1 MGRVHGEGSLIKR
14 DGCRFWYAQ
23 YYKDGRQIRV
33 STKETVKQKA
43 LIELRRLMGDS
54 ERGLPSIADLNKI
67 SYGDLRAALL
77 DNYVEKG
84 NKSLATRANG
94 EETIVG
100 LPQLDAF
107 YGFNESSAGA
117 PVSRLTTDSAREFVR
132 KRKAEGAGP
141 AMINRSLSLLRRML
155 RIAYEDGKIPA
166 VPKIRLLK
174 EPPARK
180 GFLEEEKFDE
190 LLKLLPTY
198 LRPLI
203 LFLYWCGVRLG
214 EALSIEWSQI
224 DLDNR
229 LVRLE
234 EEQTKAD
241 EPRVVPL
248 PSVLVNLLSEVTP
261 KNGKVFSAENLRT
274 EWEKACAACGLGTR
288 VRIEGTRHERND
300 RRKPRSVRYK
310 WYKYT
315 GLIVHDLRRSAVRNL
330 RLAGVPETVIMKITG
345 HKTANVFR
353 RYNIVSTD
361 DLSEAMR
368 RRETAVLAN
377 GAKTVQNGR
386 FSPRSA
392 PLKQLKENKM
402 GA

>member
-1 MGRVHGEGSLIKR
+1 MGRAHGEGSLIKR
-14 DGCRFWYAQ
+14 NGCRFWYAQ

-43 LIELRRLMGDS
+43 LVELRRLMGDS
-54 ERGLPSIADLNKI
+54 ERGLPSPADLNRI
-67 SYGDLRAALL
+67 TYGDLRAALIN
-77 DNYVEKG
+77 NYVEKG

-94 EETIVG
+94 DETIVG

-107 YGFNESSAGA
+107 FGFNVNSAGA
-117 PVSRLTTDSAREFVR
+117 PVTRITTDAAREFVR
-132 KRKAEGAGP
+132 KRKAEGAGS

-180 GFLEEEKFDE
+180 GFLEEEKFNE
-190 LLKLLPTY
+190 LLKLLPTH

-248 PSVLVNLLSEVTP
+248 PSVLINLFSEVAP
-261 KNGKVFSAENLRT
+261 KVGKVFSAENLRI

-288 VRIEGTRHERND
+288 VGMEGARHARND
-300 RRKPRSVRYK
+300 RKNPRSVHYS

-315 GLIVHDLRRSAVRNL
+315 GLLVHDLRRSAVRNL

-368 RRETAVLAN
+368 RRETAVIAN

-386 FSPRSA
+386 LPVRSTSR
-392 PLKQLKENKM
+392 KQLKASKM